1 MILCSKM
8 LVLAVCLVSVGMPV
22 SASCLG
28 SGDTEIEAL
37 AKNIGRQPHQ
47 ALQAIELALD
57 PDLSLTVE
65 RRAWLEA
72 ARAQA
77 KRMLGLE
84 KPELPQAI
92 KDAQSLPADHP
103 ALLQLQIARLYGAD
117 LTESTRQEM
126 DSVKHQIAKLP
137 DNQPS
142 TLCLAVR
149 LASVMADHVELNG
162 EAFQLATRAYRNA
175 DTELLAWQRAE
186 AASVLGQIVVRTD
199 SSYGRMLSEEA
210 LHYFES
216 QEMHDMAANE
226 LYMMAISWLGERDMK
241 SMQNSVQQFLRSI
254 EAGRLA
260 KNSFA
265 VAYAEAGLC
274 DVFQQLGQVQDALT
288 NCVSSLQ
295 QFKDVR
301 HITVYSTVV
310 NHAATLL
317 ADNRPGDAM
326 EQLSTLLR
334 DWPDWDVGYWG
345 YRFHDTRGRINET
358 LGNTKEA
365 MNDFKTALRELVSH
379 EINRR
384 ARSNR
389 LFQSRFRVEQ
399 LEQDLELK
407 TQQTEERER
416 RNRILFIAGLIVLA
430 LLCVIVVILVRH
442 RRLYRSMAFTDPLT
456 GLANR
461 RYTVARAQEAFEHAR
476 ARKQHL
482 CIALIDLD
490 RFKSC
495 NDQYGHDAGDEALQQ
510 FARVAESV
518 LRPGDLLG
526 RWGGEEFLL
535 VLQGIDQD
543 SAARVLER
551 LRSAAAEVR
560 LTLAPD
566 YPLQFSAGVVELR
579 GENTSVEELVMLA
592 DKALYRAKAE
602 GRNRY
607 CFAEALTSVEPF

>member
-1 MILCSKM
+1 MILRSKM

-47 ALQAIELALD
+47 ALQSIELALN

-77 KRMLGLE
+77 RRMLGLE

-92 KDAQSLPADHP
+92 EEAKSLPADHP

-126 DSVKHQIAKLP
+126 DSVKHQIATLP
-137 DNQPS
+137 DNQAS
-142 TLCLAVR
+142 KLCMEVR

-175 DTELLAWQRAE
+175 DTELLGWERAE

-216 QEMHDMAANE
+216 QKMHDMAANE
-226 LYMMAISWLGERDMK
+226 LYMMAISWLSERDKK
-241 SMQNSVQQFLRSI
+241 SMQNSAQQFLRSI

-288 NCVSSLQ
+288 NCVASLQ

-310 NHAATLL
+310 NYAATLL
-317 ADNRPGDAM
+317 ADNRPGEAM
-326 EQLSTLLR
+326 EQLSSLQQ

-345 YRFHDTRGRINET
+345 YRFYDTRGRINET
-358 LGNTKEA
+358 HGNTKDA
-365 MNDFKTALRELVSH
+365 MTDFKTALRELVRH
-379 EINRR
+379 EINRK

-389 LFQSRFRVEQ
+389 LFQSRFRVER

-407 TQQTEERER
+407 AQQTEEREH
-416 RNRILFIAGLIVLA
+416 RNRILLIAGLVVLT
-430 LLCVIVVILVRH
+430 LLCAIVVMLIRH
-442 RRLYRSMAFTDPLT
+442 RRLYRNMAFTDPLT

-461 RYTVARAQEAFEHAR
+461 RYTMVRAQEAFKHAQ
-476 ARKQHL
+476 ARQQYL
-482 CIALIDLD
+482 CIALLDLD

-495 NDQYGHDAGDEALQQ
+495 NDRYGHDAGDEALQQ

-535 VLQGIDQD
+535 VLHSTDRNG
-543 SAARVLER
+543 AVTVLNR
-551 LRSAAAEVR
+551 LHSAAASVR
-560 LTLAPD
+560 LELAPE

-579 GENTSVEELVMLA
+579 QQVTGVEELVMLA
-592 DKALYRAKAE
+592 DKALYHAKAE
-602 GRNRY
+602 GRNRSF
-607 CFAEALTSVEPF
+607 FAD